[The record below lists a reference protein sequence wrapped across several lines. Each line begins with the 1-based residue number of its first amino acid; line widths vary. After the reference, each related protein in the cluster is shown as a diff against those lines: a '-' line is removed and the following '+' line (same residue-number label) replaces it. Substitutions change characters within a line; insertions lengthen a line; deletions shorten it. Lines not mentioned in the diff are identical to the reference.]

1 MSARTRTLAAC
12 TALTFVVGAA
22 SASAATPTVESMV
35 VGRDKVLAPAA
46 QVRAG
51 AAKVKAGRRT
61 CKVGAATPLA
71 VLVAARKAGGPAFAV
86 RDYGT
91 CSAKRTADA
100 GGLFVTR
107 IGGETNKGQDGWV
120 YKVDGRNGTT
130 PAADPSG
137 AFGTGR
143 LLRTGQRVLWFWCD
157 MGASGCQ
164 RTLRVDAPR
173 TVSPTGTLTVRV
185 KGLDDRGK
193 AAPVAGAA
201 VTAGAASAT
210 TAADGTATLA
220 GPWSGTITVE
230 AAKAG
235 LVPSF
240 PEEVLAG

>member
-1 MSARTRTLAAC
+1 MSARSRTLALLAAVAFC
-12 TALTFVVGAA
+12 AGAA
-22 SASAATPTVESMV
+22 PANAATATVESMV
-35 VGRDKVLAPAA
+35 VGRAKVLAPAA

-51 AAKVKAGRRT
+51 AANVKVGGRT

-71 VLVAARKAGGPAFAV
+71 VLAAVRKAGGPAFAL

-91 CSAKRTADA
+91 CSKRTADA
-100 GGLFVTR
+100 GGLFVRR
-107 IGGETNKGQDGWV
+107 IGAETNKGQDGWV

-157 MGASGCQ
+157 MGTTGCQ

-173 TVSPTGTLTVRV
+173 TVSPTGALTVRV
-185 KGLDDRGK
+185 QGVDDRGK
-193 AAPVAGAA
+193 ATPVAGAA
-201 VTAGAASAT
+201 VTAGTASAT